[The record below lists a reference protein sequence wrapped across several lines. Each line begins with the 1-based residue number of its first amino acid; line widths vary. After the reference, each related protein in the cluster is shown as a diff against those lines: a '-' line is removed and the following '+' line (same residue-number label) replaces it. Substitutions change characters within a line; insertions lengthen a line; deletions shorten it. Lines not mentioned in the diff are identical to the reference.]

1 MVSRLF
7 IAGACALG
15 ISGALAGSALAQDPD
30 MSGWSDSSKLAPTA
44 VQVWGPGGLERT
56 IDCPTLTADPVCDP
70 TPWPANYEPLVEQRD
85 RAFRALSRA
94 GRWFESGGW
103 DPAYAAMNA
112 ADASGGPGA
121 AEPER
126 DIMQVTL
133 IGRDVALVG
142 TAAGSAAGRKAAAK
156 QAAKQKRGAKG
167 KRGKGGRGA
176 KAGPKRP

>member
-15 ISGALAGSALAQDPD
+15 IGGALAGAALAEDPD
-30 MSGWSDSSKLAPTA
+30 MSGWSDASKLAPTS

-70 TPWPANYEPLVEQRD
+70 TPWPTNYDPLIAARD

-94 GRWFESGGW
+94 GRWFSAGGW
-103 DPAYAAMNA
+103 DPAFAAIDA

-121 AEPER
+121 AKAET

-133 IGRDVALVG
+133 VGRDVALVG
-142 TAAGSAAGRKAAAK
+142 TAAGGEAKRKAVVRAAK
-156 QAAKQKRGAKG
+156 KQRAAKRKRG
-167 KRGKGGRGA
+167 RGANGAA